1 VERCPGPDIVELVLF
16 DRAGTRIELTGA
28 DISVK
33 HSLELESQVR
43 GLVGEANLT
52 VSR

>member
-1 VERCPGPDIVELVLF
+1 MERCPGPDIIQLVLF
-16 DRAGTRIELTGA
+16 DRAGTRIELSGA

-33 HSLELESQVR
+33 HSPELELQVR

-52 VSR
+52 ISR